1 MAFLVTFLEGV
12 ITFIS
17 PCLLP
22 LLPVY
27 LAYFAGGSQAE
38 GQGAMRGTLACALCF
53 VLGFGLVFL
62 AMGAFAGVLGTLLMS
77 HQRLLDLLCG
87 IFVLVLGLAYLGLL
101 PLPQLDTGGAG
112 RWTKA
117 PRNPL
122 SAFVFGVVFALAWT
136 PCVGTFLASALSL
149 AASSANALVGILL
162 LLCYTLGLG
171 IPFVISALLIDQLGS
186 ALAWVKSHYAMV
198 NRTSGILLVLVGALM
213 ASGLLGSFLRLL
225 S

>member
-1 MAFLVTFLEGV
+1 MAFLVTFLEGIV
-12 ITFIS
+12 TFLS

-27 LAYFAGGSQAE
+27 LAYFAGGDQTE
-38 GQGAMRGTLACALCF
+38 TQGGARRTLVCALCF

-62 AMGAFAGVLGTLLMS
+62 AMGAFAGAFGSLLMS
-77 HQRLLDLLCG
+77 HQRALDLICG
-87 IFVLVLGLAYLGLL
+87 ALVMVLGLAYLDVL
-101 PLPQLDTGGAG
+101 PLPQLDSGGAG
-112 RWTKA
+112 RWAKT

-122 SAFVFGVVFALAWT
+122 SAFVFGVVFSIAWT

-149 AASSANALVGILL
+149 AASSANASMGILL
-162 LLCYTLGLG
+162 LMCYTLGLG
-171 IPFVISALLIDQLGS
+171 IPFVLSALLVNQLGS
-186 ALAWVKSHYAMV
+186 ALTWVKRHYAII
-198 NRTSGILLVLVGALM
+198 NRISGILLVFIGALM